1 MHAIVIYR
9 GIQQIYLRVVRK
21 LNVPPK
27 LQVFLLTY
35 QIIRSCT
42 DTRDNMRAK
51 GIPKPLDCELYNE
64 IKKYIKQL
72 LFECII
78 AWLL

>member
-1 MHAIVIYR
+1 
-9 GIQQIYLRVVRK
+9 
-21 LNVPPK
+21 
-27 LQVFLLTY
+27 
-35 QIIRSCT
+35 
-42 DTRDNMRAK
+42 MRAK

-78 AWLL
+78 ARLLWDVLFEVFDKQFTNFEYVAS